1 MPGIW
6 HVDIGSV
13 RECCFYCCQNIPG
26 DLPLFQVQLMCS
38 LFRTELTSAAAR
50 LHGSFRIRLL
60 STFLTASVDDSSYE
74 SVQ

>member
-6 HVDIGSV
+6 HVDIESV

-26 DLPLFQVQLMCS
+26 DPPLFQVLVMCRP
-38 LFRTELTSAAAR
+38 FRTELTSAAAR

-60 STFLTASVDDSSYE
+60 STFSTASVVDSGYE